1 MNTTEQR
8 FIAYSDG
15 SCDNLNPQRPGGS
28 AYIILDNSGAEIKRM
43 SKGFMHTTNNR
54 MEMLAIISIVNSLP
68 SNSSVTI
75 NTDSEYCIKALLSH
89 CPEKNLDL
97 VALYHKIVNEKS
109 IMVEFQHVKGH
120 SGNFYNEECDRMAR
134 EKYNEMLTTLTPTK
148 KVKKGRKTKKRKY
161 ETNRKRMT
169 TQEFLYHLFRTGQIT
184 IEEYLKSQELPSETI
199 NIIRK
204 AIKEHE
210 TNRK

>member
-1 MNTTEQR
+1 MNTTRQK

-15 SCDNLNPQRPGGS
+15 SCDNLNSQRPGGS
-28 AYIILDNSGAEIKRM
+28 AYIILDDSRAEIKRM

-68 SNSSVTI
+68 SDSSVII

-97 VALYHKIVNEKS
+97 ISLYHKIVKEKS

-120 SGNFYNEECDRMAR
+120 SGNFYNEECDRMAKER
-134 EKYNEMLTTLTPTK
+134 YNEMLATLTTPTK
-148 KVKKGRKTKKRKY
+148 KAKGKKGRKTKKRKY
-161 ETNRKRMT
+161 ETDRK
-169 TQEFLYHLFRTGQIT
+169 
-184 IEEYLKSQELPSETI
+184 
-199 NIIRK
+199 
-204 AIKEHE
+204 
-210 TNRK
+210 

>member
-1 MNTTEQR
+1 MNTTRQK

-28 AYIILDNSGAEIKRM
+28 AYIILDDSGAEIKRM

-68 SNSSVTI
+68 SGSSVTI

-89 CPEKNLDL
+89 CPEKNLEL
-97 VALYHKIVNEKS
+97 IALYHKIVKEKS

-161 ETNRKRMT
+161 ETDRK
-169 TQEFLYHLFRTGQIT
+169 
-184 IEEYLKSQELPSETI
+184 
-199 NIIRK
+199 
-204 AIKEHE
+204 
-210 TNRK
+210 